1 MNEETE
7 QRTAGYITL
16 PFAVLDGWVGQNAQY
31 LKWWTL
37 LRREASWTDKTVWY
51 NHQQVYLQARQV
63 IVTVNSLVKQW
74 QVSKPTVI
82 HFLQRLEHEKLI
94 ERQTDSRK
102 TIITITPLGWADSEV
117 KQEVT
122 PAVKVDHDVDHQ
134 TYRQPLPPIYNKEKN
149 IIASGGARTREEEV
163 ANHDF
168 DEIISFF
175 NQQMKGKGIQQVAI
189 ITSERRQAF
198 ERLVSQ
204 TGVNKDTLKQA
215 IKNAAESDFL
225 NGKGP
230 KGWVASFDWMMMPQN
245 FQKVLE
251 NNYRN
256 KPVTQQVQYGTTDGY
271 QDPRRGVEAS
281 RTSSYASGYDRPI
294 KKLAHFLTDGGD
306 NRFMIVL
313 DGSTATGK
321 TTLMTAMRQALRWLT
336 DHRLVSDD
344 VGLRIL
350 DATKICTLMD
360 SSRDWNELL
369 SWPSYLGIE
378 DLGCEPAEILRWGNP
393 LYPVRELITERY
405 KLRLPMVVSTN
416 LDSDQLREH
425 LGLRI
430 VSRMN
435 EMAFYIHFENEDFR
449 KLAWYSHHP
458 EAKN

>member
-16 PFAVLDGWVGQNAQY
+16 PLAVLDGWVGQNAQY
-31 LKWWTL
+31 LKWWTQ

-51 NHQQVYLQARQV
+51 NHQQIYLQARQV
-63 IVTVNSLVKQW
+63 IVTVSSLVKQW

-82 HFLQRLEHEKLI
+82 HFLQRLESEKLI

-117 KQEVT
+117 KQEV
-122 PAVKVDHDVDHQ
+122 ASVVKVDHDVDRQPYH
-134 TYRQPLPPIYNKEKN
+134 QPLPPIINNKEKN

-175 NQQMKGKGIQQVAI
+175 NEQMKGKGIQQVAI

-198 ERLVSQ
+198 DRLVSQ

-256 KPVTQQVQYGTTDGY
+256 KPVIQQVQYGTTDGY

-281 RTSSYASGYDRPI
+281 RTSSYASGYDRP
-294 KKLAHFLTDGGD
+294 L
-306 NRFMIVL
+306 
-313 DGSTATGK
+313 
-321 TTLMTAMRQALRWLT
+321 
-336 DHRLVSDD
+336 
-344 VGLRIL
+344 
-350 DATKICTLMD
+350 
-360 SSRDWNELL
+360 
-369 SWPSYLGIE
+369 
-378 DLGCEPAEILRWGNP
+378 
-393 LYPVRELITERY
+393 
-405 KLRLPMVVSTN
+405 
-416 LDSDQLREH
+416 
-425 LGLRI
+425 
-430 VSRMN
+430 
-435 EMAFYIHFENEDFR
+435 
-449 KLAWYSHHP
+449 
-458 EAKN
+458 

>member
-16 PFAVLDGWVGQNAQY
+16 PLAVLDGWVGQNAQY
-31 LKWWTL
+31 LKWWTQ

-82 HFLQRLEHEKLI
+82 HFLQRLESEKLI

-117 KQEVT
+117 KPEV
-122 PAVKVDHDVDHQ
+122 ASVVKVELDVDHQ
-134 TYRQPLPPIYNKEKN
+134 TYHQPLPPIINNKEKN
-149 IIASGGARTREEEV
+149 IIASGGARTREEV

-198 ERLVSQ
+198 ERLMSQ
-204 TGVNKDTLKQA
+204 TGVNKECVKQA
-215 IKNAAESDFL
+215 IKNASESDFL

-230 KGWVASFDWMMMPQN
+230 KGWVASFDWMMIPQN

-256 KPVTQQVQYGTTDGY
+256 KPVIQQVQYGTTDGY

-281 RTSSYASGYDRPI
+281 RTSSYASGYDRP
-294 KKLAHFLTDGGD
+294 L
-306 NRFMIVL
+306 
-313 DGSTATGK
+313 
-321 TTLMTAMRQALRWLT
+321 
-336 DHRLVSDD
+336 
-344 VGLRIL
+344 
-350 DATKICTLMD
+350 
-360 SSRDWNELL
+360 
-369 SWPSYLGIE
+369 
-378 DLGCEPAEILRWGNP
+378 
-393 LYPVRELITERY
+393 
-405 KLRLPMVVSTN
+405 
-416 LDSDQLREH
+416 
-425 LGLRI
+425 
-430 VSRMN
+430 
-435 EMAFYIHFENEDFR
+435 
-449 KLAWYSHHP
+449 
-458 EAKN
+458 

>member
-16 PFAVLDGWVGQNAQY
+16 PLAVLDGWVGQNAQY
-31 LKWWTL
+31 LKWWTQ
-37 LRREASWTDKTVWY
+37 LRREASWTGKTVWH
-51 NHQQVYLQARQV
+51 NRQQVYLQARQV

-122 PAVKVDHDVDHQ
+122 PVVKVDHDVDHQ
-134 TYRQPLPPIYNKEKN
+134 SYHQPLPPIINNKEKN
-149 IIASGGARTREEEV
+149 IIASRGAHTREEEV

-175 NQQMKGKGIQQVAI
+175 NQQMKGKGIQPVAI

-198 ERLVSQ
+198 ERLMSQ
-204 TGVNKDTLKQA
+204 TGVNKECVKQA
-215 IKNAAESDFL
+215 IKNASESDFL
-225 NGKGP
+225 NGQGP
-230 KGWVASFDWMMMPQN
+230 KGWVASFDWMMIPQN

-281 RTSSYASGYDRPI
+281 RTSSYASGYDRP
-294 KKLAHFLTDGGD
+294 L
-306 NRFMIVL
+306 
-313 DGSTATGK
+313 
-321 TTLMTAMRQALRWLT
+321 
-336 DHRLVSDD
+336 
-344 VGLRIL
+344 
-350 DATKICTLMD
+350 
-360 SSRDWNELL
+360 
-369 SWPSYLGIE
+369 
-378 DLGCEPAEILRWGNP
+378 
-393 LYPVRELITERY
+393 
-405 KLRLPMVVSTN
+405 
-416 LDSDQLREH
+416 
-425 LGLRI
+425 
-430 VSRMN
+430 
-435 EMAFYIHFENEDFR
+435 
-449 KLAWYSHHP
+449 
-458 EAKN
+458 

>member
-1 MNEETE
+1 MSSEETE

-16 PFAVLDGWVGQNAQY
+16 PLAVLDGWVGQNAQY
-31 LKWWTL
+31 LKWWTQ

-82 HFLQRLEHEKLI
+82 HFLQRLESEKLI

-117 KQEVT
+117 KQEVA
-122 PAVKVDHDVDHQ
+122 PVVKVDHDVDRQ
-134 TYRQPLPPIYNKEKN
+134 PYRQPLPPIINNKEIN
-149 IIASGGARTREEEV
+149 ILASGGARTREEEV
-163 ANHDF
+163 TNKDF

-198 ERLVSQ
+198 DRLVSQ
-204 TGVNKDTLKQA
+204 TGVNKDSVKQA

-256 KPVTQQVQYGTTDGY
+256 KPVIQQVQYGTTDGY

-281 RTSSYASGYDRPI
+281 RTSSYASGYDRP
-294 KKLAHFLTDGGD
+294 L
-306 NRFMIVL
+306 
-313 DGSTATGK
+313 
-321 TTLMTAMRQALRWLT
+321 
-336 DHRLVSDD
+336 
-344 VGLRIL
+344 
-350 DATKICTLMD
+350 
-360 SSRDWNELL
+360 
-369 SWPSYLGIE
+369 
-378 DLGCEPAEILRWGNP
+378 
-393 LYPVRELITERY
+393 
-405 KLRLPMVVSTN
+405 
-416 LDSDQLREH
+416 
-425 LGLRI
+425 
-430 VSRMN
+430 
-435 EMAFYIHFENEDFR
+435 
-449 KLAWYSHHP
+449 
-458 EAKN
+458 

>member
-16 PFAVLDGWVGQNAQY
+16 PLAVLDGWVGQNAQY
-31 LKWWTL
+31 LKWWTQ

-82 HFLQRLEHEKLI
+82 HFLQRLESEKLI

-117 KQEVT
+117 KQEVA
-122 PAVKVDHDVDHQ
+122 PVVRVDHDVDHQ
-134 TYRQPLPPIYNKEKN
+134 SYHQPLPPIINNKEKN

-163 ANHDF
+163 ANKDF

-198 ERLVSQ
+198 ERLMSQ
-204 TGVNKDTLKQA
+204 TGVNKECVKQA
-215 IKNAAESDFL
+215 IKNASESDFL

-256 KPVTQQVQYGTTDGY
+256 KPVIQQVQYGTTDGY

-281 RTSSYASGYDRPI
+281 RTSSYASGYDRP
-294 KKLAHFLTDGGD
+294 L
-306 NRFMIVL
+306 
-313 DGSTATGK
+313 
-321 TTLMTAMRQALRWLT
+321 
-336 DHRLVSDD
+336 
-344 VGLRIL
+344 
-350 DATKICTLMD
+350 
-360 SSRDWNELL
+360 
-369 SWPSYLGIE
+369 
-378 DLGCEPAEILRWGNP
+378 
-393 LYPVRELITERY
+393 
-405 KLRLPMVVSTN
+405 
-416 LDSDQLREH
+416 
-425 LGLRI
+425 
-430 VSRMN
+430 
-435 EMAFYIHFENEDFR
+435 
-449 KLAWYSHHP
+449 
-458 EAKN
+458 

>member
-1 MNEETE
+1 MSSEETE

-16 PFAVLDGWVGQNAQY
+16 PLAVLDGWVGQNAQY
-31 LKWWTL
+31 LKWWTQ

-82 HFLQRLEHEKLI
+82 HFLQRLESEKLI

-117 KQEVT
+117 KQEV
-122 PAVKVDHDVDHQ
+122 ASVVKVEHDVDHQ
-134 TYRQPLPPIYNKEKN
+134 TYRQPLPPIINNKEKN

-163 ANHDF
+163 ANKDF

-189 ITSERRQAF
+189 ITLERRQAF
-198 ERLVSQ
+198 ERLMSQ

-230 KGWVASFDWMMMPQN
+230 KGWVASFDWMMIPQN

-256 KPVTQQVQYGTTDGY
+256 KPVIQQVQYGTTDGY

-281 RTSSYASGYDRPI
+281 RTSSYASGYDRP
-294 KKLAHFLTDGGD
+294 L
-306 NRFMIVL
+306 
-313 DGSTATGK
+313 
-321 TTLMTAMRQALRWLT
+321 
-336 DHRLVSDD
+336 
-344 VGLRIL
+344 
-350 DATKICTLMD
+350 
-360 SSRDWNELL
+360 
-369 SWPSYLGIE
+369 
-378 DLGCEPAEILRWGNP
+378 
-393 LYPVRELITERY
+393 
-405 KLRLPMVVSTN
+405 
-416 LDSDQLREH
+416 
-425 LGLRI
+425 
-430 VSRMN
+430 
-435 EMAFYIHFENEDFR
+435 
-449 KLAWYSHHP
+449 
-458 EAKN
+458 

>member
-1 MNEETE
+1 MSSEETE

-16 PFAVLDGWVGQNAQY
+16 PLAVLDGWVGQNAQY
-31 LKWWTL
+31 LKWWTQ
-37 LRREASWTDKTVWY
+37 LRREASWTGKTVWY
-51 NHQQVYLQARQV
+51 NRQQVYLQARQV

-82 HFLQRLEHEKLI
+82 HFLQRLESEKLI

-117 KQEVT
+117 KQEVA
-122 PAVKVDHDVDHQ
+122 PVVKVDHDVDRQ
-134 TYRQPLPPIYNKEKN
+134 TYHQPLPPIINNKEKN

-175 NQQMKGKGIQQVAI
+175 NEQMKGKGIQQVAI

-198 ERLVSQ
+198 ERLMSQ

-281 RTSSYASGYDRPI
+281 RTSSYASGYDRP
-294 KKLAHFLTDGGD
+294 L
-306 NRFMIVL
+306 
-313 DGSTATGK
+313 
-321 TTLMTAMRQALRWLT
+321 
-336 DHRLVSDD
+336 
-344 VGLRIL
+344 
-350 DATKICTLMD
+350 
-360 SSRDWNELL
+360 
-369 SWPSYLGIE
+369 
-378 DLGCEPAEILRWGNP
+378 
-393 LYPVRELITERY
+393 
-405 KLRLPMVVSTN
+405 
-416 LDSDQLREH
+416 
-425 LGLRI
+425 
-430 VSRMN
+430 
-435 EMAFYIHFENEDFR
+435 
-449 KLAWYSHHP
+449 
-458 EAKN
+458 

>member
-16 PFAVLDGWVGQNAQY
+16 PLAVLDGWVGQNAQY
-31 LKWWTL
+31 LKWWTQ

-117 KQEVT
+117 KQEVA
-122 PAVKVDHDVDHQ
+122 PVVKVDHDVDHQ
-134 TYRQPLPPIYNKEKN
+134 SYHQPLPPIINNKEKN
-149 IIASGGARTREEEV
+149 IIASGGAHAREEEV

-225 NGKGP
+225 NGKGQ
-230 KGWVASFDWMMMPQN
+230 KGWVASFDWMMVPQN

-256 KPVTQQVQYGTTDGY
+256 KQVTQQVQYGTTDGY

-281 RTSSYASGYDRPI
+281 RTSSYASGYDRP
-294 KKLAHFLTDGGD
+294 L
-306 NRFMIVL
+306 
-313 DGSTATGK
+313 
-321 TTLMTAMRQALRWLT
+321 
-336 DHRLVSDD
+336 
-344 VGLRIL
+344 
-350 DATKICTLMD
+350 
-360 SSRDWNELL
+360 
-369 SWPSYLGIE
+369 
-378 DLGCEPAEILRWGNP
+378 
-393 LYPVRELITERY
+393 
-405 KLRLPMVVSTN
+405 
-416 LDSDQLREH
+416 
-425 LGLRI
+425 
-430 VSRMN
+430 
-435 EMAFYIHFENEDFR
+435 
-449 KLAWYSHHP
+449 
-458 EAKN
+458 

>member
-16 PFAVLDGWVGQNAQY
+16 PLAVLDGWVGQNAQY
-31 LKWWTL
+31 LKWWTQ

-117 KQEVT
+117 KPEVT
-122 PAVKVDHDVDHQ
+122 PAVKVDHQSYHQ
-134 TYRQPLPPIYNKEKN
+134 TYRQPLPPIINNKEIN
-149 IIASGGARTREEEV
+149 IIASGGARTREEV
-163 ANHDF
+163 ANKDF

-198 ERLVSQ
+198 ERLMSQ

-256 KPVTQQVQYGTTDGY
+256 KPVIQQVQYGTTDGY

-281 RTSSYASGYDRPI
+281 RTSSYASGYDRP
-294 KKLAHFLTDGGD
+294 L
-306 NRFMIVL
+306 
-313 DGSTATGK
+313 
-321 TTLMTAMRQALRWLT
+321 
-336 DHRLVSDD
+336 
-344 VGLRIL
+344 
-350 DATKICTLMD
+350 
-360 SSRDWNELL
+360 
-369 SWPSYLGIE
+369 
-378 DLGCEPAEILRWGNP
+378 
-393 LYPVRELITERY
+393 
-405 KLRLPMVVSTN
+405 
-416 LDSDQLREH
+416 
-425 LGLRI
+425 
-430 VSRMN
+430 
-435 EMAFYIHFENEDFR
+435 
-449 KLAWYSHHP
+449 
-458 EAKN
+458 

>member
-16 PFAVLDGWVGQNAQY
+16 PLAVLDGWVGQNAQY
-31 LKWWTL
+31 LKWWTQ

-82 HFLQRLEHEKLI
+82 HFLQRLESEKLI
-94 ERQTDSRK
+94 ERQTDTRK
-102 TIITITPLGWADSEV
+102 TIITITSLGWADSEV

-122 PAVKVDHDVDHQ
+122 PAVKVEHDVDHQ
-134 TYRQPLPPIYNKEKN
+134 TYRQPLPPIIYNKEK
-149 IIASGGARTREEEV
+149 IIISSGGARTREEV
-163 ANHDF
+163 DNKDF

-198 ERLVSQ
+198 DRLVSQ

-281 RTSSYASGYDRPI
+281 RTSSYASGYDRP
-294 KKLAHFLTDGGD
+294 L
-306 NRFMIVL
+306 
-313 DGSTATGK
+313 
-321 TTLMTAMRQALRWLT
+321 
-336 DHRLVSDD
+336 
-344 VGLRIL
+344 
-350 DATKICTLMD
+350 
-360 SSRDWNELL
+360 
-369 SWPSYLGIE
+369 
-378 DLGCEPAEILRWGNP
+378 
-393 LYPVRELITERY
+393 
-405 KLRLPMVVSTN
+405 
-416 LDSDQLREH
+416 
-425 LGLRI
+425 
-430 VSRMN
+430 
-435 EMAFYIHFENEDFR
+435 
-449 KLAWYSHHP
+449 
-458 EAKN
+458 

>member
-1 MNEETE
+1 MSSEETE
-7 QRTAGYITL
+7 QRAAGYITL
-16 PFAVLDGWVGQNAQY
+16 PLAVLDGWVGQNAQY
-31 LKWWTL
+31 LKWWTQ

-51 NHQQVYLQARQV
+51 NRQQVYLQARQV

-82 HFLQRLEHEKLI
+82 HFLQRLESEKLI

-134 TYRQPLPPIYNKEKN
+134 SYHQPLPPIINNKEKN
-149 IIASGGARTREEEV
+149 IIASGEARTREEEV

-230 KGWVASFDWMMMPQN
+230 KGWVASFDWIMMPQN

-281 RTSSYASGYDRPI
+281 RTSSYASGYDRP
-294 KKLAHFLTDGGD
+294 L
-306 NRFMIVL
+306 
-313 DGSTATGK
+313 
-321 TTLMTAMRQALRWLT
+321 
-336 DHRLVSDD
+336 
-344 VGLRIL
+344 
-350 DATKICTLMD
+350 
-360 SSRDWNELL
+360 
-369 SWPSYLGIE
+369 
-378 DLGCEPAEILRWGNP
+378 
-393 LYPVRELITERY
+393 
-405 KLRLPMVVSTN
+405 
-416 LDSDQLREH
+416 
-425 LGLRI
+425 
-430 VSRMN
+430 
-435 EMAFYIHFENEDFR
+435 
-449 KLAWYSHHP
+449 
-458 EAKN
+458 

>member
-16 PFAVLDGWVGQNAQY
+16 PLAVLDGWVGQNAQY
-31 LKWWTL
+31 LKWWTQ
-37 LRREASWTDKTVWY
+37 LRREASWTGKTVWH
-51 NHQQVYLQARQV
+51 NRQQVYLQARQV

-82 HFLQRLEHEKLI
+82 HFLQRLESEKLI

-117 KQEVT
+117 KQEVAS
-122 PAVKVDHDVDHQ
+122 AVKVDHDVDHQ
-134 TYRQPLPPIYNKEKN
+134 TYRQPLPPIINNKEKN

-198 ERLVSQ
+198 ERLMSQ
-204 TGVNKDTLKQA
+204 TGVNKDSVKQA

-230 KGWVASFDWMMMPQN
+230 KGWVASFDWMMIPQN

-256 KPVTQQVQYGTTDGY
+256 KPVIQQVQYGTTDGY

-281 RTSSYASGYDRPI
+281 RTASYAAGYDRP
-294 KKLAHFLTDGGD
+294 L
-306 NRFMIVL
+306 
-313 DGSTATGK
+313 
-321 TTLMTAMRQALRWLT
+321 
-336 DHRLVSDD
+336 
-344 VGLRIL
+344 
-350 DATKICTLMD
+350 
-360 SSRDWNELL
+360 
-369 SWPSYLGIE
+369 
-378 DLGCEPAEILRWGNP
+378 
-393 LYPVRELITERY
+393 
-405 KLRLPMVVSTN
+405 
-416 LDSDQLREH
+416 
-425 LGLRI
+425 
-430 VSRMN
+430 
-435 EMAFYIHFENEDFR
+435 
-449 KLAWYSHHP
+449 
-458 EAKN
+458 

>member
-1 MNEETE
+1 MSSEETE

-16 PFAVLDGWVGQNAQY
+16 PLAVLDGWVGQNAQY
-31 LKWWTL
+31 LKWWTQ
-37 LRREASWTDKTVWY
+37 LRREASWTGKTVWY
-51 NHQQVYLQARQV
+51 NRQQVYLQARQV

-82 HFLQRLEHEKLI
+82 HFLQRLESEKLI

-117 KQEVT
+117 KQEVA
-122 PAVKVDHDVDHQ
+122 PVVKVDHDVDHQ
-134 TYRQPLPPIYNKEKN
+134 TYRQPLPPIINNKEKN

-175 NQQMKGKGIQQVAI
+175 NQQMKGKGIQPVAI

-198 ERLVSQ
+198 ERLMSQ
-204 TGVNKDTLKQA
+204 TGVNKECVKQA
-215 IKNAAESDFL
+215 IKNASESDFL

-281 RTSSYASGYDRPI
+281 RTSSYASGYDRP
-294 KKLAHFLTDGGD
+294 L
-306 NRFMIVL
+306 
-313 DGSTATGK
+313 
-321 TTLMTAMRQALRWLT
+321 
-336 DHRLVSDD
+336 
-344 VGLRIL
+344 
-350 DATKICTLMD
+350 
-360 SSRDWNELL
+360 
-369 SWPSYLGIE
+369 
-378 DLGCEPAEILRWGNP
+378 
-393 LYPVRELITERY
+393 
-405 KLRLPMVVSTN
+405 
-416 LDSDQLREH
+416 
-425 LGLRI
+425 
-430 VSRMN
+430 
-435 EMAFYIHFENEDFR
+435 
-449 KLAWYSHHP
+449 
-458 EAKN
+458 

>member
-1 MNEETE
+1 MSSEETE

-16 PFAVLDGWVGQNAQY
+16 PLAVLDGWVGQNAQY
-31 LKWWTL
+31 LKWWTQ

-82 HFLQRLEHEKLI
+82 HFLQRLESEKLI

-117 KQEVT
+117 KQEV
-122 PAVKVDHDVDHQ
+122 ASVVKVEHDVDHQ
-134 TYRQPLPPIYNKEKN
+134 TYRQPLPPIINNKEKN

-163 ANHDF
+163 ANKDF

-215 IKNAAESDFL
+215 IRNAAESDFL

-230 KGWVASFDWMMMPQN
+230 KGWVASFDWMMIPQN

-281 RTSSYASGYDRPI
+281 RTSSYASGYDRP
-294 KKLAHFLTDGGD
+294 L
-306 NRFMIVL
+306 
-313 DGSTATGK
+313 
-321 TTLMTAMRQALRWLT
+321 
-336 DHRLVSDD
+336 
-344 VGLRIL
+344 
-350 DATKICTLMD
+350 
-360 SSRDWNELL
+360 
-369 SWPSYLGIE
+369 
-378 DLGCEPAEILRWGNP
+378 
-393 LYPVRELITERY
+393 
-405 KLRLPMVVSTN
+405 
-416 LDSDQLREH
+416 
-425 LGLRI
+425 
-430 VSRMN
+430 
-435 EMAFYIHFENEDFR
+435 
-449 KLAWYSHHP
+449 
-458 EAKN
+458 

>member
-16 PFAVLDGWVGQNAQY
+16 PLAVLDGWVGQNAQY
-31 LKWWTL
+31 LKWWTQ
-37 LRREASWTDKTVWY
+37 LRREASWTGKTVWY
-51 NHQQVYLQARQV
+51 NRQQVYLQARQV

-82 HFLQRLEHEKLI
+82 HFLQRLESEKLI

-117 KQEVT
+117 KQEVA
-122 PAVKVDHDVDHQ
+122 PVVKVDHDVDRQSYH
-134 TYRQPLPPIYNKEKN
+134 QPLPPIINNKEKN

-175 NQQMKGKGIQQVAI
+175 NEQMKGKGIQQVAI

-198 ERLVSQ
+198 ERLMSQ

-281 RTSSYASGYDRPI
+281 RTSSYASGYDRP
-294 KKLAHFLTDGGD
+294 F
-306 NRFMIVL
+306 
-313 DGSTATGK
+313 
-321 TTLMTAMRQALRWLT
+321 
-336 DHRLVSDD
+336 
-344 VGLRIL
+344 
-350 DATKICTLMD
+350 
-360 SSRDWNELL
+360 
-369 SWPSYLGIE
+369 
-378 DLGCEPAEILRWGNP
+378 
-393 LYPVRELITERY
+393 
-405 KLRLPMVVSTN
+405 
-416 LDSDQLREH
+416 
-425 LGLRI
+425 
-430 VSRMN
+430 
-435 EMAFYIHFENEDFR
+435 
-449 KLAWYSHHP
+449 
-458 EAKN
+458 

>member
-16 PFAVLDGWVGQNAQY
+16 PLAVLDGWVGQDAQY
-31 LKWWTL
+31 LKWWNQ
-37 LRREASWTDKTVWY
+37 LRREASWTGKTVWY
-51 NHQQVYLQARQV
+51 NRQQVYLQARQV

-82 HFLQRLEHEKLI
+82 HFLQRLESEKLI

-117 KQEVT
+117 KQEV
-122 PAVKVDHDVDHQ
+122 ASVVKVEHDVDHQ
-134 TYRQPLPPIYNKEKN
+134 TYRQPLPPIINNKEKN
-149 IIASGGARTREEEV
+149 IIASGGARTRGEANRCEMEEV
-163 ANHDF
+163 RCLKDNNKDSF
-168 DEIISFF
+168 DEIVAFF
-175 NQQMKGKGIQQVAI
+175 NEQMVGKGIQQVAI

-198 ERLVSQ
+198 ERLMSQ

-281 RTSSYASGYDRPI
+281 RTSSYASGYDRP
-294 KKLAHFLTDGGD
+294 L
-306 NRFMIVL
+306 
-313 DGSTATGK
+313 
-321 TTLMTAMRQALRWLT
+321 
-336 DHRLVSDD
+336 
-344 VGLRIL
+344 
-350 DATKICTLMD
+350 
-360 SSRDWNELL
+360 
-369 SWPSYLGIE
+369 
-378 DLGCEPAEILRWGNP
+378 
-393 LYPVRELITERY
+393 
-405 KLRLPMVVSTN
+405 
-416 LDSDQLREH
+416 
-425 LGLRI
+425 
-430 VSRMN
+430 
-435 EMAFYIHFENEDFR
+435 
-449 KLAWYSHHP
+449 
-458 EAKN
+458 

>member
-16 PFAVLDGWVGQNAQY
+16 PLAVLDGWIGQNAQY
-31 LKWWTL
+31 LKWWTQ
-37 LRREASWTDKTVWY
+37 LRREASWTGKTVWH
-51 NHQQVYLQARQV
+51 NRQQVYLQARQV

-82 HFLQRLEHEKLI
+82 HFLQRLESEKLI

-122 PAVKVDHDVDHQ
+122 PVVKVDHDVDHQ
-134 TYRQPLPPIYNKEKN
+134 SYRQPLPPIINNKEKN
-149 IIASGGARTREEEV
+149 IIASGGARTREELV

-198 ERLVSQ
+198 ERLLSQ

-281 RTSSYASGYDRPI
+281 RTSSYASGYDRP
-294 KKLAHFLTDGGD
+294 L
-306 NRFMIVL
+306 
-313 DGSTATGK
+313 
-321 TTLMTAMRQALRWLT
+321 
-336 DHRLVSDD
+336 
-344 VGLRIL
+344 
-350 DATKICTLMD
+350 
-360 SSRDWNELL
+360 
-369 SWPSYLGIE
+369 
-378 DLGCEPAEILRWGNP
+378 
-393 LYPVRELITERY
+393 
-405 KLRLPMVVSTN
+405 
-416 LDSDQLREH
+416 
-425 LGLRI
+425 
-430 VSRMN
+430 
-435 EMAFYIHFENEDFR
+435 
-449 KLAWYSHHP
+449 
-458 EAKN
+458 

>member
-1 MNEETE
+1 MSSEETE

-16 PFAVLDGWVGQNAQY
+16 PLAVLDGWVGQNAQY
-31 LKWWTL
+31 LKWWTQ

-122 PAVKVDHDVDHQ
+122 PVVKVDHDVDHQ
-134 TYRQPLPPIYNKEKN
+134 SYHQPLPPIINNKEKN

-168 DEIISFF
+168 DEIIFFF

-230 KGWVASFDWMMMPQN
+230 KGWVASFDWMMIPQN

-281 RTSSYASGYDRPI
+281 RTSSYASGYDRP
-294 KKLAHFLTDGGD
+294 L
-306 NRFMIVL
+306 
-313 DGSTATGK
+313 
-321 TTLMTAMRQALRWLT
+321 
-336 DHRLVSDD
+336 
-344 VGLRIL
+344 
-350 DATKICTLMD
+350 
-360 SSRDWNELL
+360 
-369 SWPSYLGIE
+369 
-378 DLGCEPAEILRWGNP
+378 
-393 LYPVRELITERY
+393 
-405 KLRLPMVVSTN
+405 
-416 LDSDQLREH
+416 
-425 LGLRI
+425 
-430 VSRMN
+430 
-435 EMAFYIHFENEDFR
+435 
-449 KLAWYSHHP
+449 
-458 EAKN
+458 

>member
-16 PFAVLDGWVGQNAQY
+16 PLAVLDGWVGQNAQY
-31 LKWWTL
+31 LKWWTQ

-117 KQEVT
+117 KQEV
-122 PAVKVDHDVDHQ
+122 ASVVKVDHDVDHQ
-134 TYRQPLPPIYNKEKN
+134 SYHQPLPPIINNKEKN

-163 ANHDF
+163 ANKDF

-198 ERLVSQ
+198 DRLVSQ

-281 RTSSYASGYDRPI
+281 RTSSYASGYDRP
-294 KKLAHFLTDGGD
+294 L
-306 NRFMIVL
+306 
-313 DGSTATGK
+313 
-321 TTLMTAMRQALRWLT
+321 
-336 DHRLVSDD
+336 
-344 VGLRIL
+344 
-350 DATKICTLMD
+350 
-360 SSRDWNELL
+360 
-369 SWPSYLGIE
+369 
-378 DLGCEPAEILRWGNP
+378 
-393 LYPVRELITERY
+393 
-405 KLRLPMVVSTN
+405 
-416 LDSDQLREH
+416 
-425 LGLRI
+425 
-430 VSRMN
+430 
-435 EMAFYIHFENEDFR
+435 
-449 KLAWYSHHP
+449 
-458 EAKN
+458 

>member
-1 MNEETE
+1 MSSEETE

-16 PFAVLDGWVGQNAQY
+16 PLAVLDGWVGQNAQY
-31 LKWWTL
+31 LKWWTQ

-82 HFLQRLEHEKLI
+82 HFLQRLESEKLI

-117 KQEVT
+117 KQEV
-122 PAVKVDHDVDHQ
+122 ASVVKVEHDVDHQ
-134 TYRQPLPPIYNKEKN
+134 TYHRPLPPNINNKEIN
-149 IIASGGARTREEEV
+149 IIASGGARTREEKV
-163 ANHDF
+163 ANKDF

-256 KPVTQQVQYGTTDGY
+256 KPVIQQVQYGTTDGY

-281 RTSSYASGYDRPI
+281 RTSSYASGYDRP
-294 KKLAHFLTDGGD
+294 L
-306 NRFMIVL
+306 
-313 DGSTATGK
+313 
-321 TTLMTAMRQALRWLT
+321 
-336 DHRLVSDD
+336 
-344 VGLRIL
+344 
-350 DATKICTLMD
+350 
-360 SSRDWNELL
+360 
-369 SWPSYLGIE
+369 
-378 DLGCEPAEILRWGNP
+378 
-393 LYPVRELITERY
+393 
-405 KLRLPMVVSTN
+405 
-416 LDSDQLREH
+416 
-425 LGLRI
+425 
-430 VSRMN
+430 
-435 EMAFYIHFENEDFR
+435 
-449 KLAWYSHHP
+449 
-458 EAKN
+458 

>member
-16 PFAVLDGWVGQNAQY
+16 PLAVLDGWVGQNAQY
-31 LKWWTL
+31 LKWWTQ

-82 HFLQRLEHEKLI
+82 HFLQRLESEKLI

-117 KQEVT
+117 KQEV
-122 PAVKVDHDVDHQ
+122 ASVVKVDHDVDHQ
-134 TYRQPLPPIYNKEKN
+134 SYHQPLPPIINNKEKN

-204 TGVNKDTLKQA
+204 TGVNKDSVKQA
-215 IKNAAESDFL
+215 IRNAAESDFL

-230 KGWVASFDWMMMPQN
+230 KGWVASFDWMMIPQN

-281 RTSSYASGYDRPI
+281 RTSSYASGYDRP
-294 KKLAHFLTDGGD
+294 L
-306 NRFMIVL
+306 
-313 DGSTATGK
+313 
-321 TTLMTAMRQALRWLT
+321 
-336 DHRLVSDD
+336 
-344 VGLRIL
+344 
-350 DATKICTLMD
+350 
-360 SSRDWNELL
+360 
-369 SWPSYLGIE
+369 
-378 DLGCEPAEILRWGNP
+378 
-393 LYPVRELITERY
+393 
-405 KLRLPMVVSTN
+405 
-416 LDSDQLREH
+416 
-425 LGLRI
+425 
-430 VSRMN
+430 
-435 EMAFYIHFENEDFR
+435 
-449 KLAWYSHHP
+449 
-458 EAKN
+458 

>member
-16 PFAVLDGWVGQNAQY
+16 PLAVLDGWVGQNAQY
-31 LKWWTL
+31 LKWWTQ

-82 HFLQRLEHEKLI
+82 HFLQRLESEKLI

-134 TYRQPLPPIYNKEKN
+134 TYRQPLPPIINNKEIN
-149 IIASGGARTREEEV
+149 ILASGGARTREEEV
-163 ANHDF
+163 ANRCEMEEVRCLKDNDKDSF
-168 DEIISFF
+168 DEIVAFF
-175 NQQMKGKGIQQVAI
+175 NEQMAGKTIPQVAI
-189 ITSERRQAF
+189 ITPERKHAF
-198 ERLVSQ
+198 ERLMAQ
-204 TGVNKDTLKQA
+204 TGVNMDNVKEA

-230 KGWVASFDWMMMPQN
+230 KGWVASFDWMMIPQN

-256 KPVTQQVQYGTTDGY
+256 KPVIQQVQYGTTDGY

-281 RTSSYASGYDRPI
+281 RTSSYASGYDRP
-294 KKLAHFLTDGGD
+294 L
-306 NRFMIVL
+306 
-313 DGSTATGK
+313 
-321 TTLMTAMRQALRWLT
+321 
-336 DHRLVSDD
+336 
-344 VGLRIL
+344 
-350 DATKICTLMD
+350 
-360 SSRDWNELL
+360 
-369 SWPSYLGIE
+369 
-378 DLGCEPAEILRWGNP
+378 
-393 LYPVRELITERY
+393 
-405 KLRLPMVVSTN
+405 
-416 LDSDQLREH
+416 
-425 LGLRI
+425 
-430 VSRMN
+430 
-435 EMAFYIHFENEDFR
+435 
-449 KLAWYSHHP
+449 
-458 EAKN
+458 